1 MNSIQTFIRF
11 ACFDILY
18 MTTKGALDFF
28 WGYPID
34 QVLTFEFITTLA
46 IIPFF
51 IAADTGFQ
59 FLEKRERHIYLYDG
73 VFLILSLP
81 FIAALLGQNPNIQ
94 VWLIRAV
101 HMLIN
106 RNEGLILYLPLLPAV
121 VLGYF
126 LYGWTL
132 KKERPLI
139 QP

>member
-1 MNSIQTFIRF
+1 MYPISLLLRF
-11 ACFDILY
+11 FCFDILY
-18 MTTKGALDFF
+18 MIAKGVLDLF

-34 QVLTFEFITTLA
+34 RVIAFEFMTTLA

-51 IAADTGFQ
+51 IAADMGFQ
-59 FLEKRERHIYLYDG
+59 FFEKRKTHIYLYDS

-81 FIAALLGQNPNIQ
+81 FIAALLGYNPNIQ

-106 RNEGLILYLPLLPAV
+106 RNEGLVLYLPLLPAV

-126 LYGWTL
+126 FYGWTL
-132 KKERPLI
+132 KMEKTR
-139 QP
+139 